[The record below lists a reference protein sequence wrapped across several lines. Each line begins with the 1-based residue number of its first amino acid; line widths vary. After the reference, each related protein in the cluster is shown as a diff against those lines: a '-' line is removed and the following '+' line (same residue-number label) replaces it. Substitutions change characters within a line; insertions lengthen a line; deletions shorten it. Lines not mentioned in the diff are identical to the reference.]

1 MTEDD
6 ELQSLRPE
14 ISMYVK
20 RIGDMRDAGKFGRAV
35 QLCNMALA
43 HEPDPAMRNVIL
55 NFKADSLYRVGWK
68 VQSSDLMREAR
79 SYFIDV
85 LDTDPED
92 HIAKKGLEDIDFRV
106 Y

>member
-1 MTEDD
+1 MTDE
-6 ELQSLRPE
+6 ELQGLRPE

-20 RIGDMRDAGKFGRAV
+20 RIGDMRGAGKHGRAV
-35 QLCNMALA
+35 QLCDMALN

-68 VQSSDLMREAR
+68 VQSADLMREAR
-79 SYFIDV
+79 SYFIEV
-85 LDTDPED
+85 LGIDPED
-92 HIAKKGLEDIDFRV
+92 HVARKGLEEIDFTL